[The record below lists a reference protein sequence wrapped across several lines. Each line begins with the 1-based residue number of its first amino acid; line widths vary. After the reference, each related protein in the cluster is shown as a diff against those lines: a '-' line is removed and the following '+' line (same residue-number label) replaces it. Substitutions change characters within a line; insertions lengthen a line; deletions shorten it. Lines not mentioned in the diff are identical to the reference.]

1 MPPPQARERRR
12 VLAGGAE
19 GSGESGDARGLS
31 AAGEGRDG
39 AAGEAGAVA
48 GTRISECRSQPA
60 RRPGRDVY
68 GEPLGTVA
76 ELGALPGLDQRDR
89 ESAQRSATANA
100 SRLPVARRQDG
111 VEVGGRSLPHNRV
124 ELSPDHGLPGS
135 VDVGGGFREKNS
147 LGRRAGGVKGTRTAA
162 QPPTIFG
169 TPSAEGSVP
178 SFFIHRHAPKRGD
191 AARLTGCNPAL

>member
-68 GEPLGTVA
+68 GKNRLG
-76 ELGALPGLDQRDR
+76 
-89 ESAQRSATANA
+89 
-100 SRLPVARRQDG
+100 
-111 VEVGGRSLPHNRV
+111 
-124 ELSPDHGLPGS
+124 LSPSLARCLGS
-135 VDVGGGFREKNS
+135 TNLIESPHSGVRLRTRRVCRWRDGKMVLRWAAAAFLITESNFRRIMGYRDLWMLEAA
-147 LGRRAGGVKGTRTAA
+147 LGRK
-162 QPPTIFG
+162 
-169 TPSAEGSVP
+169 TPSLEE
-178 SFFIHRHAPKRGD
+178 R
-191 AARLTGCNPAL
+191 AA

>member
-76 ELGALPGLDQRDR
+76 ELGALPGLASPDR
-89 ESAQRSATANA
+89 APARRTTSANKSALAGQRS
-100 SRLPVARRQDG
+100 Q
-111 VEVGGRSLPHNRV
+111 
-124 ELSPDHGLPGS
+124 
-135 VDVGGGFREKNS
+135 
-147 LGRRAGGVKGTRTAA
+147 GGV
-162 QPPTIFG
+162 
-169 TPSAEGSVP
+169 
-178 SFFIHRHAPKRGD
+178 
-191 AARLTGCNPAL
+191 

>member
-1 MPPPQARERRR
+1 GDWSSDVCSSDLGDRRDLRRGEPRAAMPPPQARERRR

-76 ELGALPGLDQRDR
+76 ELGALPGLD
-89 ESAQRSATANA
+89 
-100 SRLPVARRQDG
+100 
-111 VEVGGRSLPHNRV
+111 
-124 ELSPDHGLPGS
+124 
-135 VDVGGGFREKNS
+135 
-147 LGRRAGGVKGTRTAA
+147 
-162 QPPTIFG
+162 
-169 TPSAEGSVP
+169 
-178 SFFIHRHAPKRGD
+178 
-191 AARLTGCNPAL
+191 